1 MLLELLGQFAQF
13 TLVGQQSLLTTILS
27 ASPGKPPID
36 VEHLPAAR
44 YKLLNIIGIGRNTM
58 RAQQEVEQLTHS
70 LQFIYDDGSPQH
82 PAKEGLIALLALH
95 KAPRHAT
102 HMISQRR

>member
-13 TLVGQQSLLTTILS
+13 TLVGQQSLLTTILT
-27 ASPGKPPID
+27 ASSGKPPID

-58 RAQQEVEQLTHS
+58 RAQQEVEQLTRS
-70 LQFIYDDGSPQH
+70 LQFTYDDGSPPP
-82 PAKEGLIALLALH
+82 PAQEGLVALLALH
-95 KAPRHAT
+95 KAPRYAT